1 MERAR
6 FEYSAIASPSTLLR
20 RERRAPFH
28 STHSRAFTLLELIL
42 VMAILTIVLAVAS
55 PSLANFFRGRTL
67 DSEAR
72 RFLALTHH
80 AQSRAVSEGIPM
92 QLWIDDRA
100 RTYGLQADPG
110 YTPDDPKAIQFE
122 IAPDLQL
129 EITVSTTATPR
140 TTNPAPAANNNNNN
154 STTTLRFQPD
164 GALPPGN
171 APSIRFRGTD
181 DTTLTLAPGRNRLNY
196 EIQSDSQR

>member
-1 MERAR
+1 
-6 FEYSAIASPSTLLR
+6 
-20 RERRAPFH
+20 
-28 STHSRAFTLLELIL
+28 
-42 VMAILTIVLAVAS
+42 MAILTIILAVAS

-72 RFLALTHH
+72 RFLSLIHH

-100 RTYGLQADPG
+100 RTYGLHADPG
-110 YTPDDPKAIQFE
+110 YAADDPKAIQFE

-129 EITVSTTATPR
+129 EITVSTTTTPR
-140 TTNPAPAANNNNNN
+140 ATNPTSAANNNNNN
-154 STTTLRFQPD
+154 TTTLHFQPD

-171 APSIRFRGTD
+171 APSIRFRGAD
-181 DTTLTLAPGRNRLNY
+181 DTALTLAPGRNRLNY

>member
-1 MERAR
+1 
-6 FEYSAIASPSTLLR
+6 
-20 RERRAPFH
+20 
-28 STHSRAFTLLELIL
+28 
-42 VMAILTIVLAVAS
+42 MAILIIVLAVSS

-72 RFLALTHH
+72 RFLSLTHH

-129 EITVSTTATPR
+129 EITASAPTATR
-140 TTNPAPAANNNNNN
+140 TTSPTPAANNNNNG
-154 STTTLRFQPD
+154 TTTLRFQPD

-171 APSIRFRGTD
+171 APSIRFRGAD

-196 EIQSDSQR
+196 EIQSDTPR

>member
-1 MERAR
+1 
-6 FEYSAIASPSTLLR
+6 
-20 RERRAPFH
+20 
-28 STHSRAFTLLELIL
+28 
-42 VMAILTIVLAVAS
+42 MAILIIVLAVSS

-72 RFLALTHH
+72 RFLSLTHH

-129 EITVSTTATPR
+129 EITVSTTRPSGHGSTP
-140 TTNPAPAANNNNNN
+140 TPAPAANNNNNN
-154 STTTLRFQPD
+154 SAATTLRFQPD

-171 APSIRFRGTD
+171 APSIRFRGAD
-181 DTTLTLAPGRNRLNY
+181 DTTLTLAPSRNRLNY
-196 EIQSDSQR
+196 EIQSDTPR